1 MTTGDLSTQLLEIW
15 KRLLE
20 NDTLTA
26 EDHFNSVAGAEK
38 SRERRAT
45 ALMVFIKNVYG
56 VDFSPKIMDAFPTV
70 TILSEK
76 MKEAIEALT
85 AVAEPFHESDEEV
98 EPKKER

>member
-1 MTTGDLSTQLLEIW
+1 MSTQLLEIW

-20 NDTLTA
+20 NEALTV
-26 EDHFNSVAGAEK
+26 EDHFNAVAGTEK
-38 SRERRAT
+38 SRERKAV
-45 ALMVFIKNVYG
+45 ALMVFVRNVYG

-76 MKEAIEALT
+76 LKEAIEALT
-85 AVAEPFHESDEEV
+85 AVAEPFHESDEEA